1 MFFVDGPFGKKKPTG
16 AEIASK
22 EREEELKASQ
32 TSTTTPPWGDS
43 SSSKAEPGQS
53 QGEFAPSPP
62 GGFAPPPES
71 ERPHESPI
79 PIEVIHQKTEMRIPY
94 FEARESMELEQ
105 KEIKAVRAKIGEEL
119 REHCRPEIDEYV
131 DCMVGRIWTVLRCK
145 PHAREMRRCLQR
157 IETPEFVEKRM
168 GELLEERERNG
179 TSLLKTKERAKYNK
193 CYWEGR
199 DAQTTKHDFQ

>member
-1 MFFVDGPFGKKKPTG
+1 MFFVDGPFGRKKPTG

-22 EREEELKASQ
+22 EKEAELKAAQ
-32 TSTTTPPWGDS
+32 MPQGDSS
-43 SSSKAEPGQS
+43 SSSKAEPI
-53 QGEFAPSPP
+53 
-62 GGFAPPPES
+62 PEQKQ
-71 ERPHESPI
+71 RPHESPI
-79 PIEVIHQKTEMRIPY
+79 PIEIVQQKTDMRIPY

-145 PHAREMRRCLQR
+145 PHAKEMRRCLKK
-157 IETPEFVEKRM
+157 IETPEYVEKRM
-168 GELLEERERNG
+168 TELLEERERKG
-179 TSLLKTKERAKYNK
+179 TSLLKTKDRTKYNK
-193 CYWEGR
+193 CYWDGR